1 MGVQTNST
9 SCGRPRRGRWQGL
22 KGSSSCLLLSCLFTS
37 VLGYAQTTSSPG
49 ELLQK
54 LNDLT
59 IDPAEIYVLRD
70 TQITRDRVNFYFNRG
85 FIGFLTPVNGEITG
99 AVFEGDGEVLLMPS
113 DPVERRSLAL
123 FTKSPILEEQ
133 FTFACLRFTDQT
145 ARELMADAH
154 RPDPEDPEQP
164 GGFAEKWGPV
174 VTRLNPQ
181 YSTRILMDLLGERDM
196 PCFQTYL
203 QGKNLGAFQ
212 VQIDERLPEAVRV
225 GALGYEGGRT
235 YADLWCSFASRRS
248 EARLGSLLI
257 GSAQV
262 LSYKIDTHINADN
275 SLDGRAELELESR
288 SDADRVLVFELAR
301 LLKVREVQDASGQ
314 SLPLLQNP
322 SLEESEVAARG
333 NDWVVVVLPA
343 PHPVGER
350 FRLSFTYQG
359 GVIGDVGNGVLYVGK
374 RGSWYPNR
382 GFNPRATYDLMFH
395 YPERLTL
402 VATGERL
409 EERVA
414 EGLKHSH
421 WVSRT
426 PIPVAGFNLGA
437 YESRTRRAANVDIEV
452 FAARAAEA
460 ALEKRQYEPQIPSSV
475 FLRGGSE
482 GSSPLAV
489 VPKPATPL
497 DPTALL
503 DRVAEVTAH
512 AVELFATFWGP
523 FPYPHLAVSQVP
535 GNFGQGWPGLVYLPT
550 LSFLPRPDR
559 AQPGLDRSGDVNNEI
574 VVAHEVAH
582 QWWGNEVGWQSYRD
596 QWLSEGFSTY
606 AAALYM
612 ASGKDGERNLQELLQ
627 GYKAALLT
635 RNPQGAT
642 IESGGPVWLG
652 QRLSNSLNPEGYTD
666 IVYKKACWVIHMLR
680 SLMSDGQ
687 AGVDERFFT
696 MLRDFVATYRGQYP
710 STKDFI
716 RHAEKYM
723 TPVMDIDHDHHL
735 DWFFNDWVYGT
746 GIPTYKLEVSTH
758 RASPTEYV
766 IEGTIEQSDV
776 PPQFEMP
783 VPVVADYGKDR
794 KERLGW
800 VVVSASGAK
809 FRYTTP
815 EKPSRVS
822 LDENSILAVVR

>member
-1 MGVQTNST
+1 MSGRTNLT
-9 SCGRPRRGRWQGL
+9 SRGGPNTGRQGAW
-22 KGSSSCLLLSCLFTS
+22 SWPACLVLLCLFS
-37 VLGYAQTTSSPG
+37 SALGYAQTTNNPR

-59 IDPAEIYVLRD
+59 INPAEIYVLRD

-85 FIGFLTPVNGEITG
+85 FIAFLAPVNGEITG

-113 DPVERRSLAL
+113 NPVERHSLAF

-133 FTFACLRFTDQT
+133 FTFAYLRFTDQT
-145 ARELMADAH
+145 ARELMAHAR

-164 GGFAEKWGPV
+164 GGFAEKWKPV
-174 VTRLNPQ
+174 VARLNPQ
-181 YSTRILMDLLGERDM
+181 YSTRILMDLLGDRDM
-196 PCFQTYL
+196 PIFQTYL

-225 GALGYEGGRT
+225 GGLGYEGGRT
-235 YADLWCSFASRRS
+235 YTDLWCSFASRRG
-248 EARLGSLLI
+248 EARLASLLI

-275 SLDGRAELELESR
+275 SLEGRAELELESR
-288 SDADRVLVFELAR
+288 SNADRVLIFELAR
-301 LLKVREVQDASGQ
+301 LLKVSEVEDESGH

-333 NDWVVVVLPA
+333 NDWVVVVLPG

-350 FRLSFTYQG
+350 FRLSFAYQG
-359 GVIGDVGNGVLYVGK
+359 NVITDVGNGVLYVGK

-382 GFNPRATYDLMFH
+382 GINPSATYDLMFH

-409 EERVA
+409 EERTS
-414 EGLKHSH
+414 EGWKDSH
-421 WVSRT
+421 WFSRR
-426 PIPVAGFNLGA
+426 PIPIAGFNLGA
-437 YESRTRRAANVDIEV
+437 YESRTRRTANVDIEV
-452 FAARAAEA
+452 FAAREAEA
-460 ALEKRQYEPQIPSSV
+460 ALETRRLEGQTPGSLIMH
-475 FLRGGSE
+475 RGADGTGSF
-482 GSSPLAV
+482 SV
-489 VPKPATPL
+489 VPKPVIPL
-497 DPTALL
+497 DPAALL
-503 DRVAEVTAH
+503 DRVMDVTAS
-512 AVELFATFWGP
+512 AVQLFSSLWGP
-523 FPYPHLAVSQVP
+523 FPYPRLAVSQVP

-550 LSFLPRPDR
+550 LSFLPRSEREQLGLVR
-559 AQPGLDRSGDVNNEI
+559 ADDDNYDI
-574 VVAHEVAH
+574 AVAHEIAH

-596 QWLSEGFSTY
+596 QWLSEGFANY
-606 AAALYM
+606 AAALYL
-612 ASGKDGERNLQELLQ
+612 ASEKDGERRFQKLLQ
-627 GYKAALLT
+627 DYKAVLLSK
-635 RNPQGAT
+635 NLQGAT

-652 QRLSNSLNPEGYTD
+652 QRLSNSRNPEGYD
-666 IVYKKACWVIHMLR
+666 NIIYKKACWVIHMLR
-680 SLMSDGQ
+680 KVMADGQ
-687 AGVDERFFT
+687 AGSEERFFT

-723 TPVMDIDHDHHL
+723 TPVMDVDRDHHL

-746 GIPTYKLEVSTH
+746 GVPTYKVEVSTH
-758 RASPTEYV
+758 RASPKEYV

-776 PPQFEMP
+776 PPQFETP
-783 VPVVADYGKDR
+783 VPVVAYYGKDR
-794 KERLGW
+794 KDRLGW

-815 EKPSRVS
+815 EKPARVTI
-822 LDENSILAVVR
+822 DEDSILAVVR

>member
-1 MGVQTNST
+1 MSGRTNST
-9 SCGRPRRGRWQGL
+9 SSGWPIPGRQGV
-22 KGSSSCLLLSCLFTS
+22 GSWTSGLILLCLFS
-37 VLGYAQTTSSPG
+37 SALGYAQTTRSPR

-59 IDPAEIYVLRD
+59 IDPAEIYALRD

-85 FIGFLTPVNGEITG
+85 FIGFLAPVNGEITG
-99 AVFEGDGEVLLMPS
+99 AVFAGDGEVLLMPPDS
-113 DPVERRSLAL
+113 VEGHSLAF

-133 FTFACLRFTDQT
+133 LTFAYLRFTDQT
-145 ARELMADAH
+145 ARELMAHAR

-164 GGFAEKWGPV
+164 GGFAEKWEPV

-203 QGKNLGAFQ
+203 EGKNLGAFQ

-225 GALGYEGGRT
+225 GGIGYEGGRT
-235 YADLWCSFASRRS
+235 YTDLWCSFASRKG
-248 EARLGSLLI
+248 EARAGSLLI

-262 LSYKIDTHINADN
+262 LSYKIDTHIHDDN
-275 SLDGRAELELESR
+275 SLEGRAELELESH
-288 SDADRVLVFELAR
+288 SNADRVLVFELAR
-301 LLKVREVQDASGQ
+301 LLKVSEVQDEAGQ
-314 SLPLLQNP
+314 RLPLLQNP

-350 FRLSFTYQG
+350 FRLSFAYQG
-359 GVIGDVGNGVLYVGK
+359 NVIADVGNGVLYVGK

-382 GFNPRATYDLMFH
+382 GFNPRATYDLTFH

-409 EERVA
+409 EERTS

-421 WVSRT
+421 WVSRQ
-426 PIPVAGFNLGA
+426 PIPIAGFNLGA
-437 YESRTRRAANVDIEV
+437 YESRTRHAANVDIEV
-452 FAARAAEA
+452 FAAREAEA
-460 ALEKRQYEPQIPSSV
+460 ALEKRRFDVQPPSS
-475 FLRGGSE
+475 LIMHRGAE
-482 GSSPLAV
+482 GSGSFSV
-489 VPKPATPL
+489 VPKPVIPL
-497 DPTALL
+497 DPAALL
-503 DRVAEVTAH
+503 DRVMDVTAG
-512 AVELFATFWGP
+512 AVQLFSSLWGP

-550 LSFLPRPDR
+550 LSFLPRSER
-559 AQPGLDRSGDVNNEI
+559 EQLGLVRSNDDNYDI
-574 VVAHEVAH
+574 AVAHEIAH

-596 QWLSEGFSTY
+596 QWLSEGFATY
-606 AAALYM
+606 AAALYL
-612 ASGKDGERNLQELLQ
+612 ASEKDGERRFQTLLQ
-627 GYKAALLT
+627 DYKAALLSKT
-635 RNPQGAT
+635 PQGGT
-642 IESGGPVWLG
+642 VESGGPVWLG
-652 QRLSNSLNPEGYTD
+652 QRLSNSRNPGGYD
-666 IVYKKACWVIHMLR
+666 NIIYKKACWVIHMLR
-680 SLMSDGQ
+680 NLMADGQ
-687 AGVDERFFT
+687 AGSEERFFT
-696 MLRDFVATYRGQYP
+696 MLRDFVTAYRGQDP

-723 TPVMDIDHDHHL
+723 TPVMDVDRDHQL

-746 GIPTYKLEVSTH
+746 GIPTYKVESSTH
-758 RASPTEYV
+758 RASPEEYV

-783 VPVVADYGKDR
+783 VPVIACYGKDR

-800 VVVSASGAK
+800 VLVSASGAK
-809 FRYTTP
+809 FRYTTS
-815 EKPSRVS
+815 EKPSRVTI
-822 LDENSILAVVR
+822 DQDSILAVVR